1 MWSFRNAAKCHES
14 ISLVLP
20 CQFSCR
26 LPSLRRLVGVCLVR
40 GVRLADVSVPPVHL
54 PADRLRCD
62 GRVFSAWGAA
72 RATQRRALGLCCGSM
87 AGGSVRDGRGS
98 AAPVDPVVAGRPD
111 SVLRPPAGLHVQH
124 VSVREGV
131 PDGLYRIR
139 RMRHGCAHPRF
150 ADARVDLAV
159 VHLARRV
166 DGVRCPP
173 EDATPMN
180 AAEVS
185 QVGDPGTEGS
195 GPGVAPWA
203 PDSWQQR
210 PALQQPRYDD
220 AAKLAEA
227 GAHLAQLPPLV
238 TSWEVLALKE
248 ALAEAQEGKRFL
260 LQGGD
265 CAESFADCTSPV
277 ISNRLKVLLQMSL
290 VLVHVVNSPE
300 FTAEGRRPDPQ
311 RLIQAHA
318 HSALTMNFVRALI
331 DGGFADLRHP
341 EYWDLAWVEH
351 SPLAAEYRRMVAG
364 ISDSLHFM
372 ETLAGP
378 IAGFS
383 KVDFFTSHEALL
395 LHYEQALTRQV
406 PRHPGW
412 FNLSTHFPWIGMRT
426 AALEGAHVEYF
437 RGIRNP
443 IAVKVGPSVT
453 PDQLLPLIDVLNP
466 HDEPGRLTLIHRMG
480 RAKIADA
487 LPPLLEAVKREG
499 QRVLWVAD
507 PMHGNTESTANGHR
521 TRRFDNIRGELDQAF
536 DIHAAAGTR
545 LGGVHLELTGEDVTE
560 CMGGARDLSRSEEEH
575 MSELQSPLN

>member
-1 MWSFRNAAKCHES
+1 MSE
-14 ISLVLP
+14 
-20 CQFSCR
+20 
-26 LPSLRRLVGVCLVR
+26 LRSSSAG
-40 GVRLADVSVPPVHL
+40 A
-54 PADRLRCD
+54 PAD
-62 GRVFSAWGAA
+62 GAA
-72 RATQRRALGLCCGSM
+72 
-87 AGGSVRDGRGS
+87 
-98 AAPVDPVVAGRPD
+98 
-111 SVLRPPAGLHVQH
+111 
-124 VSVREGV
+124 
-131 PDGLYRIR
+131 
-139 RMRHGCAHPRF
+139 
-150 ADARVDLAV
+150 
-159 VHLARRV
+159 
-166 DGVRCPP
+166 
-173 EDATPMN
+173 
-180 AAEVS
+180 
-185 QVGDPGTEGS
+185 
-195 GPGVAPWA
+195 APWT
-203 PDSWQQR
+203 PDSWQRR
-210 PALQQPRYDD
+210 PALQQPSYEDPVEL
-220 AAKLAEA
+220 AKA
-227 GAHLAQLPPLV
+227 GAHLAELPPLV

-290 VLVHVVNSPE
+290 VLVHGLKKPVLRVGRFAGQYAKPRSADNEVRDGVSLPSFRGDVVNSQE
-300 FTAEGRRPDPQ
+300 FTATARRPDPQ

-351 SPLAAEYRRMVAG
+351 SPLAAEYRKMVAG

-378 IAGFS
+378 IASFS

-406 PRHPGW
+406 PRNPGW
-412 FNLSTHFPWIGMRT
+412 FNLSTHYPWIGMRT

-443 IAVKVGPSVT
+443 VAVKIGPSVT
-453 PDQLLPLIDVLNP
+453 ADQLLPLIDVLDP
-466 HDEPGRLTLIHRMG
+466 HAEPGRLTLIHRMG
-480 RAKIADA
+480 QARIANA

-499 QRVLWVAD
+499 RRVLWVAD
-507 PMHGNTESTANGHR
+507 PMHGNTEGTSNGHK

-560 CMGGARDLSRSEEEH
+560 CIGGARDLMEGDLDRAYKSMVDPRLNYEQSL
-575 MSELQSPLN
+575 ELAMLIVRKSAGGQG